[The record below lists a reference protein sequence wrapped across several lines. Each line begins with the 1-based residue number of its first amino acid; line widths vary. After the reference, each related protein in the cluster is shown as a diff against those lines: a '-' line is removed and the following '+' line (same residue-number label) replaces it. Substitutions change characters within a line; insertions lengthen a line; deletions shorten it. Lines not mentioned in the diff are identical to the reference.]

1 MKAIYSAPPH
11 EPEDEIQRSDKRLS
25 DLFGD
30 FNAIFSP
37 DLVSEFFGDKDNFCK
52 DLKQNAKR
60 REGLNKLMEDLNK

>member
-1 MKAIYSAPPH
+1 MKATYTAPPH

-37 DLVSEFFGDKDNFCK
+37 DLVSEFDATYK
-52 DLKQNAKR
+52 DLKENAKR

>member
-11 EPEDEIQRSDKRLS
+11 EPEDEIQRSDKRLT

-37 DLVSEFFGDKDNFCK
+37 DLVSEFDATYKD
-52 DLKQNAKR
+52 
-60 REGLNKLMEDLNK
+60 